1 MFGIGWDIQPDLV
14 LLDERI
20 QIRADFKSIPFDP
33 SQISATEVSVNDDW
47 FCHQFL
53 AINEDGLS
61 SFKLKRFMNVFSI
74 IPYVLGYPLSFPA
87 IN

>member
-61 SFKLKRFMNVFSI
+61 SSRPKRVMNVF
-74 IPYVLGYPLSFPA
+74 IPRGHPLPFPA
-87 IN
+87 IS